1 MIARSPVWEGRM
13 IQTGHVATPPLA
25 YFNAVNTFD
34 PGEAED
40 GVARIFCPHRLTPL
54 KSGAPGFHAMH
65 NSARFDGYSVNY
77 VQYGAEVEIDPG
89 KLDGFFLLQ
98 VPLSGSSDVR
108 CGAARVA
115 STPRVATLLSP
126 TLPTVMTWHAGCR
139 KLIVLIER
147 KVVEGHLAALLDRRI
162 DAVEFETQVPLM
174 DAVGQAIRA
183 HVMLMQEAATQSVVL
198 PAGSGRLVQRELRN
212 GLVGLLLTGLV
223 HDRSTL
229 LAHGAAMPAP
239 GHVKR
244 VEDFLNAHPDRE
256 VSVSELA
263 EIAGVSLRSLQ
274 DGFRRFRNMTLTDA
288 IRDARLAYWRRLL
301 EAPPAGA
308 GVGALA
314 IAAGLTH
321 LGRAAALY
329 AKRYGET
336 PSDTLRRH
344 RRSRQ

>member
-1 MIARSPVWEGRM
+1 M
-13 IQTGHVATPPLA
+13 IQTGHVSTPPLS

-54 KSGAPGFHAMH
+54 QRGAPGFHAMH
-65 NSARFDGYSVNY
+65 NSARFDGFSVNY

-98 VPLSGSSDVR
+98 VPLAGSSDVL
-108 CGAARVA
+108 CGTAHVA
-115 STPRVATLLSP
+115 SSPKVATLLSP
-126 TLPTVMTWHAGCR
+126 TLPTVMRWHAGCR
-139 KLIVLIER
+139 KLIVLVKR
-147 KVVEGHLAALLDRRI
+147 TVVEGHLAVLLDRSP
-162 DAVEFETQVPLM
+162 DAVEFDAAVPLT
-174 DAVGQAIRA
+174 DAVGEAIRA
-183 HVMLMQEAATQSVVL
+183 HVMLMQQAATQSIVL

-212 GLVGLLLTGLV
+212 GLVGLLLTGLS
-223 HDRSTL
+223 HDRSAL
-229 LAHGAAMPAP
+229 LAQGAAMPAP

-244 VEDFLNAHPDRE
+244 AEDFLAAHPDRE
-256 VSVSELA
+256 ISVTELA
-263 EIAGVSLRSLQ
+263 DIAGVSLRSLQ
-274 DGFRRFRNMTLTDA
+274 EGFRRFRNMTLTEA
-288 IRDARLAYWRRLL
+288 IRDARLVYWRRLL
-301 EAPPAGA
+301 QSPPDGS

-344 RRSRQ
+344 RRPR

>member
-1 MIARSPVWEGRM
+1 M
-13 IQTGHVATPPLA
+13 IQTDHVSTPPLVD
-25 YFNAVNTFD
+25 FNAVNTFD

-40 GVARIFCPHRLTPL
+40 GIARIFCPHRLTPL
-54 KSGAPGFHAMH
+54 KSGAPGFHALH
-65 NSARFDGYSVNY
+65 NCARFDGYSVNY

-98 VPLSGSSDVR
+98 VPLAGSSDVQ

-115 STPRVATLLSP
+115 STPNVATLLSP

-147 KVVEGHLAALLDRRI
+147 KVVERHLTALLDRHL
-162 DAVEFETQVPLM
+162 DAVAFDAQVALT
-174 DAVGQAIRA
+174 DAIGQAIRA
-183 HVMLMQEAATQSVVL
+183 HAMLMQQTAMQSVVL

-212 GLVGLLLTGLV
+212 GLVGLLLTGLT
-223 HDRSTL
+223 HDHTAL
-229 LAHGAAMPAP
+229 LAQGAAIPAP

-244 VEDFLNAHPDRE
+244 AEDFFNAHPDRE
-256 VSVSELA
+256 ISVTELA
-263 EIAGVSLRSLQ
+263 DIAGVSLRSLQ
-274 DGFRRFRNMTLTDA
+274 EGFRRFRKMTLTEA
-288 IRDARLAYWRRLL
+288 IRDARLGYWRRLL

-314 IAAGLTH
+314 MAAGLTH

-329 AKRYGET
+329 AKRYGEA

-344 RRSRQ
+344 RHLRR

>member
-1 MIARSPVWEGRM
+1 M
-13 IQTGHVATPPLA
+13 IQTGHVTTPPLT

-54 KSGAPGFHAMH
+54 QRGAPGFHAMH
-65 NSARFDGYSVNY
+65 NSARFDSYSVNY

-98 VPLSGSSDVR
+98 VPLAGSSDVR
-108 CGAARVA
+108 CGATRVA
-115 STPRVATLLSP
+115 STPNAATLLSP
-126 TLPTVMTWHAGCR
+126 TLPTVMTWHAGCS

-147 KVVEGHLAALLDRRI
+147 KVVEGHLAALLDRSC
-162 DAVEFETQVPLM
+162 DAVEFDAQVSLT
-174 DAVGQAIRA
+174 DAVGRAIRA
-183 HVMLMQEAATQSVVL
+183 HAMLMQETATHSIML

-212 GLVGLLLTGLV
+212 GLVGLLLTGLS
-223 HDRSTL
+223 HDHSAM
-229 LAHGAAMPAP
+229 LAQSGAAMPAP

-244 VEDFLNAHPDRE
+244 AEDFLNAHPDRE
-256 VSVSELA
+256 ISVTELA
-263 EIAGVSLRSLQ
+263 DIAGVSLRSLQ
-274 DGFRRFRNMTLTDA
+274 DGFRRFRNMTLTEA

-301 EAPPAGA
+301 ESPPAGS

-314 IAAGLTH
+314 MAAGLTH

-344 RRSRQ
+344 RRPSK

>member
-1 MIARSPVWEGRM
+1 M
-13 IQTGHVATPPLA
+13 IQTGHVATPPLVD
-25 YFNAVNTFD
+25 FNAVNTLD
-34 PGEAED
+34 PGEAEE
-40 GVARIFCPHRLTPL
+40 GVARIFCPHRLMPL
-54 KSGAPGFHAMH
+54 QRGAPGFHAMH
-65 NSARFDGYSVNY
+65 NCARFDGYSLNY
-77 VQYGAEVEIDPG
+77 VQYGALVEIDPG

-98 VPLSGSSDVR
+98 VPLSGSSEVQ
-108 CGAARVA
+108 CGSAHVA
-115 STPRVATLLSP
+115 STPSVATLLSP

-147 KVVEGHLAALLDRRI
+147 KVVEGHLAAMLDRSSG
-162 DAVEFETQVPLM
+162 AVEFDAEVPLT
-174 DAVGQAIRA
+174 DAIGQAIRA
-183 HVMLMQEAATQSVVL
+183 HVMLMQQAATQSIVL

-212 GLVGLLLTGLV
+212 GLVGLLLTGLR
-223 HDRSTL
+223 HDQTAL
-229 LAHGAAMPAP
+229 LAQGTAMPAP

-244 VEDFLNAHPDRE
+244 AEDFLNAHPDRE
-256 VSVSELA
+256 ISVTELA

-274 DGFRRFRNMTLTDA
+274 EGFRRFRNMTLTEA
-288 IRDARLAYWRRLL
+288 IRDARLACWRRLL

-329 AKRYGET
+329 AKRYGEA
-336 PSDTLRRH
+336 PSDTLRRQ

>member
-1 MIARSPVWEGRM
+1 M
-13 IQTGHVATPPLA
+13 IQTGHVSTPPLS

-54 KSGAPGFHAMH
+54 QRGAPGFHAMH

-98 VPLSGSSDVR
+98 VPLNGSSDVR
-108 CGAARVA
+108 CGAARVE
-115 STPRVATLLSP
+115 SSPDVATLLSP
-126 TLPTVMTWHAGCR
+126 TLPTVMTWHAGCS

-147 KVVEGHLAALLDRRI
+147 KAVEGHLAALLDRSP
-162 DAVEFETQVPLM
+162 DAVEFDAQVPLT
-174 DAVGQAIRA
+174 DAIGQAIRA
-183 HVMLMQEAATQSVVL
+183 HVMLMQQAATQSIVL

-212 GLVGLLLTGLV
+212 GLVGLLLTGLS
-223 HDRSTL
+223 HDHTAL
-229 LAHGAAMPAP
+229 LAQGAAMPAP

-244 VEDFLNAHPDRE
+244 AEDFLNAHPDRD
-256 VSVSELA
+256 VSVTELA
-263 EIAGVSLRSLQ
+263 DIAGVSLRSLQ
-274 DGFRRFRNMTLTDA
+274 DGFRRFRNTTLTDA
-288 IRDARLAYWRRLL
+288 IRDVRLAYWRRLL
-301 EAPPAGA
+301 QSPPDGA

-314 IAAGLTH
+314 IAAGLMH

-344 RRSRQ
+344 RRAKQ